1 MSEGKFKFRSE
12 KKNYLFDNP
21 PNSIKMAMNRATQ
34 NEMKFSFMVRVV
46 IFYETSFFLCVFCT
60 LCFIKWV
67 PFRFVSICG
76 LSSVCACLFLL
87 KHKKAQFLKCV
98 TQDMETTTPPS
109 THTHKHM
116 QTLDSKLS
124 KKLDA
129 PLYCFGLS
137 WLLFCVK

>member
-1 MSEGKFKFRSE
+1 M

-98 TQDMETTTPPS
+98 TQGMETTTPPPH
-109 THTHKHM
+109 THTSTCKHLIRNCQKNWM
-116 QTLDSKLS
+116 PPCIALGCLGS
-124 KKLDA
+124 
-129 PLYCFGLS
+129 F
-137 WLLFCVK
+137 FV